1 MFHHGQAER
10 QRGKESMAGRKSLFV
25 NILRV
30 SPSGS
35 RFYGDQAL
43 PSIPQ
48 TLKNQYFSQRWRKN
62 SSVAMPPSSM
72 FPIFCPQN
80 IEPVGFI
87 FNFPLTH

>member
-10 QRGKESMAGRKSLFV
+10 QRGKKSMAGRKSLFV
-25 NILRV
+25 TILRV

-35 RFYGDQAL
+35 IFYGNQAI

-62 SSVAMPPSSM
+62 SGLAMPPSPM
-72 FPIFCPQN
+72 FPRSCPQN

-87 FNFPLTH
+87 SDFPLTH

>member
-1 MFHHGQAER
+1 MFHHGQADR

-35 RFYGDQAL
+35 GFYGDQAL
-43 PSIPQ
+43 LSIPQ
-48 TLKNQYFSQRWRKN
+48 TLKNQHFSQRWRKN
-62 SSVAMPPSSM
+62 SGVAMPRSPM
-72 FPIFCPQN
+72 FSRFCPQN

-87 FNFPLTH
+87 FNLPLTH